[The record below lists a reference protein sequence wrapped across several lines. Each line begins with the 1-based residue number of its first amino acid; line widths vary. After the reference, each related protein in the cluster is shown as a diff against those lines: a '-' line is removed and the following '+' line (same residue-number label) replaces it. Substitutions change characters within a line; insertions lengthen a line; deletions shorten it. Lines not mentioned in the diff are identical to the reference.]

1 MKQFTHDAPFVGVVL
16 SEPVHAVDDEIPGAE
31 ISKYEIQKSDEIVNI
46 STATRSKAV
55 CAKSLQ
61 EFANVTLACEDNQ
74 LNARKSILKAPSMI
88 LETENLKI
96 QNSEC
101 SNALSLDPHE
111 TKKAVL
117 IKTTGK
123 EKCEDSEDE
132 NFFKNVF
139 FKMIA
144 MFFDNILMKQMKKQ
158 SRLKASSIPGQVLEY
173 SFGK

>member
-1 MKQFTHDAPFVGVVL
+1 
-16 SEPVHAVDDEIPGAE
+16 
-31 ISKYEIQKSDEIVNI
+31 
-46 STATRSKAV
+46 
-55 CAKSLQ
+55 
-61 EFANVTLACEDNQ
+61 
-74 LNARKSILKAPSMI
+74 MI

-139 FKMIA
+139 LKMIA
-144 MFFDNILMKQMKKQ
+144 MLFDFDEADEKAVKVESIEHSRTSTGILLRKMM
-158 SRLKASSIPGQVLEY
+158 L
-173 SFGK
+173 

>member
-31 ISKYEIQKSDEIVNI
+31 ISKYEIHKSDEIVNI
-46 STATRSKAV
+46 STATRYKAV

-123 EKCEDSEDE
+123 ENCEDSE
-132 NFFKNVF
+132 
-139 FKMIA
+139 KMRT
-144 MFFDNILMKQMKKQ
+144 F
-158 SRLKASSIPGQVLEY
+158 LKMYSS
-173 SFGK
+173 K